1 VVVERAE
8 TQVQQLC
15 LGRHAQLRAR
25 SSA

>member
-1 VVVERAE
+1 VVVQRPE